1 MIRNIKSPSQTD
13 LVFIHCH
20 LNPPGASQTKITL
33 LSLVTLKYNLK
44 FCMKAAAAGL
54 AAWAAG
60 SENQHKKWRG
70 AKCQHST
77 FSKVRGTVSPCLRVS
92 AHCLQCVETVDISP
106 DLLHVARPGGCVP
119 VRNPHGDTANTRE
132 ATFIIYLNAWSLL
145 LSKWILLRCLCNL
158 ICSPNLMPTVQFIL
172 SIVGCW
178 AGVTPPDN
186 QPFELEF
193 ASDQFFKLFQ

>member
-60 SENQHKKWRG
+60 SKNQHKKWHG
-70 AKCQHST
+70 AKCQHSLKYAAQ
-77 FSKVRGTVSPCLRVS
+77 SLLVSLSPCQCALS
-92 AHCLQCVETVDISP
+92 AMCRYLSRSAARCQAGWLCSCPQSTWRHGQHHGGNIHYLPQCME
-106 DLLHVARPGGCVP
+106 LVA
-119 VRNPHGDTANTRE
+119 
-132 ATFIIYLNAWSLL
+132 
-145 LSKWILLRCLCNL
+145 
-158 ICSPNLMPTVQFIL
+158 Q
-172 SIVGCW
+172 
-178 AGVTPPDN
+178 
-186 QPFELEF
+186 
-193 ASDQFFKLFQ
+193 